1 MKYYFSTLL
10 ALLLLSEPLLAVKLK
25 WDIKKDERLEIVRTA
40 GVVFLKNNIA
50 SRVYEERNII
60 DLTCDERDGALSH
73 VNGVFSVFHRES
85 GREVFLLREQYLADF
100 TIEENGKYRVSKSD
114 YMPNLRHVPTFP
126 GNDVKIGER
135 WQANAEMILKNFSV
149 PVKMMFPVEYE
160 LTSVTKEN
168 DKDVAVIKYRFVIDK
183 NLGGRKFP
191 PDFPVKIAGENRGT
205 IYWDINSGRP
215 LDNKEIYKII
225 FIFNQG
231 IGGFSSYGF
240 EMNIETKN
248 LVYSVVTPEQKERD
262 RKDLEKELEKDEDV
276 SVDTNDRGIVLRLGE
291 VLFDFDSSN
300 LKDKSKGTLDRIVEI
315 LRKKYPDREIV
326 VEGHTDNIGKPDYNQ
341 DLSERRAGAV
351 AEYLKNRGKRDKLSY
366 RGLGQ
371 ENPMWNNATK
381 EGREKNRRVEIIIK
395 LN

>member
-1 MKYYFSTLL
+1 MKYFFS
-10 ALLLLSEPLLAVKLK
+10 ALFAVFVFAQPLLAVKLK
-25 WDIKKDERLEIVRTA
+25 WDIKKDERLEMVRTA

-60 DLTCDERDGALSH
+60 DLTCVERDRDASH
-73 VNGVFSVFHRES
+73 VNGVFSVYHRES

-100 TIEENGKYRVSKSD
+100 TIEPDGRYRVPKSD
-114 YMPNLRHVPTFP
+114 YMPNLRHLPTFP
-126 GNDVKIGER
+126 ANDIKIGER

-149 PVKMMFPVEYE
+149 PVKMLFPVEYE
-160 LTSVTKEN
+160 LARVTKEN
-168 DKDVAVIKYRFVIDK
+168 DIDIAVIKYRFIIDK
-183 NLGGRKFP
+183 DLRGKKFP
-191 PDFPVKIAGENRGT
+191 ADFPIKIAGENRGT
-205 IYWDINSGRP
+205 IYWDIKSGRP
-215 LDNKEIYKII
+215 FDIKEIYKIV

-231 IGGFSSYGF
+231 TAGFSSYGF
-240 EMNIETKN
+240 EMNIETESS
-248 LVYSVVTPEQKERD
+248 VYSIVTPEQKERD
-262 RKDLEKELEKDEDV
+262 KKELEKELEKDEDV
-276 SVDTNDRGIVLRLGE
+276 TVDTNERGIVLRLGE
-291 VLFDFDSSN
+291 ILFDFDSSN
-300 LKDKSKGTLDRIVEI
+300 LKEKSKSTLDRIVEI
-315 LRKKYPDREIV
+315 LKKKYPDREIV

-341 DLSERRAGAV
+341 KLSERRAESV